1 MAGKHLF
8 IFSFSCISEKILIYF
23 LKIRIHSR
31 KVVYFMKKVIPT
43 GEQDFKSIRE
53 NNFFYVDKTN
63 FIKEWWESGKK
74 VILITRPR
82 RFGKTLNLSMVES
95 FFSNKYQGRSDLFEG
110 LSIWKEEKYQKLQG
124 TYPVIFLSFATI
136 KESTYED
143 TVYRICKMIQRFF
156 IQNQYLIDS
165 DIFSEIEKR
174 NYKKLTES
182 IEPKDVPETI
192 NLLCEYFTKYYNKKV
207 IILLDE
213 YDTPLQEAYVNGY
226 WDKMVSFI
234 RNLFNS
240 TFKTNDYMERSLM
253 TGITRVSK
261 ESIFSDLN
269 NLVVVTTTSE
279 RFATSFGFTEEEVF
293 DALDQQELSDYK
305 EGVKQWYDGFI
316 FGSHADIYNPW
327 SISNFL
333 DTGKFGTYWVNTSS
347 NGLVNKLIR
356 EGSSEIKTAMED
368 LLKGNSLI
376 STLDEEIVFNQL
388 EDNDTAIWSLLLASG
403 YLKATESKF
412 QMDTGKTIYHLK
424 ITNQET
430 LFMFRS
436 MIKGW
441 FAKSNI
447 RYNDFMKALLL
458 NDVKHMNQFMNDI
471 ALQSF
476 SFFDT
481 GKQPSES
488 EPERFYHGFVL
499 GLIADLT
506 TQYRI
511 TSNRES
517 GFGRYDVVLEPK
529 EKVKNAYV
537 FEFKVQD
544 PAEEKSLQDTVN
556 AALTQIK
563 EKNYDAELLA
573 RDIPAEKIR
582 HYGFAFK
589 GKEVLIG
596 SD

>member
-1 MAGKHLF
+1 
-8 IFSFSCISEKILIYF
+8 
-23 LKIRIHSR
+23 
-31 KVVYFMKKVIPT
+31 MKKVIPT

-53 NNFFYVDKTN
+53 NKFFYVDKTN

-74 VILITRPR
+74 VTLITRPR

-110 LSIWKEEKYQKLQG
+110 LSIWEEEKYRKLQG
-124 TYPVIFLSFATI
+124 TYPVIFLSFANVKGATFKTARMTI
-136 KESTYED
+136 IRKLVKLYSSFWFVRDYKELNEKDIAYFD
-143 TVYRICKMIQRFF
+143 TVTETMSDDVAEVSIS
-156 IQNQYLIDS
+156 YLADYLNRHY
-165 DIFSEIEKR
+165 D
-174 NYKKLTES
+174 
-182 IEPKDVPETI
+182 
-192 NLLCEYFTKYYNKKV
+192 KKV
-207 IILLDE
+207 MILLDE
-213 YDTPLQEAYVNGY
+213 YDAPLQEAYVNGY
-226 WDKMVSFI
+226 WEEMVNFI
-234 RNLFNS
+234 RGLFNS
-240 TFKTNDYMERSLM
+240 TFKTDTISCMERGLM

-279 RFATSFGFTEEEVF
+279 RFATSFGFTEGEVF

-305 EGVKQWYDGFI
+305 DDVKQWYDGFQ
-316 FGSHADIYNPW
+316 FGSHPDIYNPW

-333 DTGKFGTYWVNTSS
+333 DTGKFATYWVNTSS

-368 LLKGNSLI
+368 LLKGSPLI
-376 STLDEEIVFNQL
+376 SALDEEIVFNQL

-403 YLKATESKF
+403 YLKAIESKF
-412 QMDTGKTIYHLK
+412 QMDTGKTICHLK

-436 MIKGW
+436 MIEGW
-441 FAKSNI
+441 FNKPTVK
-447 RYNDFMKALLL
+447 YNDFIKALLL
-458 NDVKHMNQFMNDI
+458 DDVKHMNQFMNRI
-471 ALQSF
+471 ARETF
-476 SFFDT
+476 SSFDT

-499 GLIADLT
+499 GLIADSRLD
-506 TQYRI
+506 YRI

-529 EKVKNAYV
+529 DKVKNAYV

-544 PAEEKSLQDTVN
+544 PEDEKDLQDTVN
-556 AALTQIK
+556 VSLAQIR

-573 RDIPAEKIR
+573 RGIPAEKIR

>member
-1 MAGKHLF
+1 MKPVISTGKQNF
-8 IFSFSCISEKILIYF
+8 RAFREK
-23 LKIRIHSR
+23 
-31 KVVYFMKKVIPT
+31 
-43 GEQDFKSIRE
+43 GC
-53 NNFFYVDKTN
+53 FYVDKTN
-63 FIKEWWESGKK
+63 FIKEWWESEKD
-74 VILITRPR
+74 VTLITRPR
-82 RFGKTLNLSMVES
+82 RFGKTLTLSMVES
-95 FFSNKYQGRSDLFEG
+95 FFSNQYAGRSDLFEG
-110 LSIWKEEKYQKLQG
+110 LSIWEEEKYQKLQG
-124 TYPVIFLSFATI
+124 TYPVIFLSFANVKGTNFKDARMTI
-136 KESTYED
+136 IRKLVKLYSSFWFVRDCKELNEKDIAYFDSVTETMPD
-143 TVYRICKMIQRFF
+143 DAAEVSIS
-156 IQNQYLIDS
+156 YLADYLN
-165 DIFSEIEKR
+165 R
-174 NYKKLTES
+174 H
-182 IEPKDVPETI
+182 
-192 NLLCEYFTKYYNKKV
+192 YNKKV

-226 WDKMVSFI
+226 WDEMVNFI
-234 RNLFNS
+234 RGLFNS
-240 TFKTNDYMERSLM
+240 TFKTDTISCMERGLL

-305 EGVKQWYDGFI
+305 EKVKEWYDGFI
-316 FGSHADIYNPW
+316 FGSYADIYNPW

-333 DTGKFGTYWVNTSS
+333 DTGKFATYWVNTSS
-347 NGLVNKLIR
+347 NSLVSKLIQ

-368 LLKGNSLI
+368 LLKGNPLI

-412 QMDTGKTIYHLK
+412 QMDTGKTIYGLK

-436 MIKGW
+436 MIEGW
-441 FAKSNI
+441 FNKPSI

-458 NDVKHMNQFMNDI
+458 DDIDAMNDFMNDI

-481 GKQPSES
+481 GNQISKKVQ
-488 EPERFYHGFVL
+488 PERFYHGFVL
-499 GLIADLT
+499 GLIVDLS
-506 TQYRI
+506 TQYCI

-517 GFGRYDVVLEPK
+517 GFGRYDIVLEPLQPQLD
-529 EKVKNAYV
+529 AIII
-537 FEFKVQD
+537 EFKVYN
-544 PAEEKSLQDTVN
+544 PKKEKSLQDTVN
-556 AALTQIK
+556 VALNQIR

-573 RDIPAEKIR
+573 RDISAERIR

-596 SD
+596 SG